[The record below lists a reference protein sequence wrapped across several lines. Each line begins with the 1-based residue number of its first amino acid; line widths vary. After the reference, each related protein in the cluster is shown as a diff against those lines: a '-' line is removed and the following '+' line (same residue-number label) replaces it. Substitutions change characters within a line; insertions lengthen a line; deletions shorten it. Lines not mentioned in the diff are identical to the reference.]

1 MLTRRGWGTAI
12 GAGML
17 AVVGRMLGLAELY
30 ALAIAF
36 GAMLVASA
44 IVVRRGAGKL
54 SATRSI
60 VPSRVHVGGACRVDV
75 TIRNVGTRRSGLA
88 NVRESFDHGRR
99 SAGFLL
105 APIESGVTARGAYR
119 LPTDRRGV
127 FDLGPLVIER
137 LDALGLAAG
146 GRDAVPATKLTVYP
160 KIVRI
165 VALPHSAGE
174 DPLAGSTTPT
184 AIGQAGDDFFAL
196 RPYEIGDDLRRVHW
210 PSVARTGEMV
220 IRQNELPWQGRVT
233 VVVDLRDRVHTADSL
248 EDVLSAAASVV
259 TACAAEHSLVRLI
272 TTARVDT
279 GFGAGRAHVDGILE
293 RLAAAAVHRAERGA
307 LGAIVHAA
315 ARARTSSGAACVITT
330 RDGAA
335 EVLGAPGGSGRR
347 AGVTTVVF
355 TPPTGVGRRT
365 GSIDA
370 RSRLGP
376 VVEVAVSSDNFASA
390 WNAAFALAARRAR
403 RRRSPNKARR

>member
-1 MLTRRGWGTAI
+1 MLTRRGWGAAI
-12 GAGML
+12 AAAML
-17 AVVGRMLGLAELY
+17 AIAGRMLGLAELY
-30 ALAIAF
+30 ALAVGF
-36 GAMLVASA
+36 GAMLIVSA
-44 IVVRRGAGKL
+44 VVVTRGAGAL
-54 SATRSI
+54 SATRAV
-60 VPSRVHVGGACRVDV
+60 VPSRVHVDGACRVDV
-75 TIRNVGTRRSGLA
+75 VIQNAGPRRSGLA
-88 NVRESFDHGRR
+88 NVRESFDRGRR

-105 APIESGVTARGAYR
+105 APIEPGATARGAYR

-127 FDLGPLVIER
+127 FELGPLVIER
-137 LDALGLAAG
+137 LDALGLVARA
-146 GRDAVPATKLTVYP
+146 RDAVPATKLTVYP

-196 RPYEIGDDLRRVHW
+196 RPYETGDDLRRVHW
-210 PSVARTGEMV
+210 PSVARTGELV

-233 VVVDLRDRVHTADSL
+233 VVVDLRSRVHTPASL
-248 EDVLSAAASVV
+248 EDVLSAAASIV

-279 GFGAGRAHVDGILE
+279 GFGAGRAHVDAILE
-293 RLAAAAVHRAERGA
+293 RLAAAEVHEADSGA

-355 TPPTGVGRRT
+355 SPPRRPGT
-365 GSIDA
+365 RSNGIDA

-376 VVEVAVSSDNFASA
+376 VVEVGVSTDGFAPA
-390 WNAAFALAARRAR
+390 WNAAFALEARRAR
-403 RRRSPNKARR
+403 RRRSPAKVKR

>member
-12 GAGML
+12 AAAML
-17 AVVGRMLGLAELY
+17 AVAGRMLGLAELY
-30 ALAIAF
+30 ALAVGF
-36 GAMLVASA
+36 GAMILVSA
-44 IVVRRGAGKL
+44 VIVSRRTGKL
-54 SATRSI
+54 SATRAV
-60 VPSRVHVGGACRVDV
+60 VPSRVHVDGACRVDV
-75 TIRNVGTRRSGLA
+75 VIHNAGQRRSGLA
-88 NVRESFDHGRR
+88 NVRESFDGGRR
-99 SAGFLL
+99 AAGFLL
-105 APIESGVTARGAYR
+105 APIEPGASARGAYR
-119 LPTDRRGV
+119 LPTDRRGI

-137 LDALGLAAG
+137 LDALGLVARAK
-146 GRDAVPATKLTVYP
+146 DVVPATKLTVYP

-233 VVVDLRDRVHTADSL
+233 VVVDLRDRVHTPASL
-248 EDVLSAAASVV
+248 EDVLSAAASIV

-293 RLAAAAVHRAERGA
+293 RLAAAALHPAERGA

-315 ARARTSSGAACVITT
+315 GRARASSGAACVITT

-335 EVLGAPGGSGRR
+335 EVRGAPGGTGRR

-355 TPPTGVGRRT
+355 APPQRAG
-365 GSIDA
+365 A
-370 RSRLGP
+370 RKSVDNRGRLGP
-376 VVEVAVSSDNFASA
+376 VVEVGVSTDGFASA
-390 WNAAFALAARRAR
+390 WNAAFALEARRAR
-403 RRRSPNKARR
+403 RRRTPARAKR